1 MKRQFICTIFSL
13 IVVLTA
19 SAQGNT
25 AYRQYIE
32 TYKQMAIDQMQRH
45 HVPASITLAQGI
57 LESNAGRS
65 ELATKA
71 NNHFGIKVGGNW
83 TGPYIIKYD
92 DRPDD
97 KFRKYNSVAES
108 YEDHSLF
115 LQKQRYSSLFQLDP
129 TDYEG
134 WAYGLKQAGYATN
147 PQYPTLLINL
157 IRDYDLAQYDR
168 PANSHAGLTVSD
180 ALRHRLYLCNNIV
193 YVRVR
198 EGDTFASIARE
209 VGIKEKR
216 LRRYNEVG
224 KGYILHECDIVYLK
238 KKKSRV
244 AKGVRGKVH
253 VVVAGQSLYSISQM
267 YGVRLS
273 KLYSWNHLPAD
284 YCPKEGD
291 RLMLR

>member
-1 MKRQFICTIFSL
+1 MKRRLFILIFSL
-13 IVVLTA
+13 LVATTIF
-19 SAQGNT
+19 AQGNT
-25 AYRQYIE
+25 AYRQYVE

-45 HVPASITLAQGI
+45 RVPASITLAQGI

-83 TGPYIIKYD
+83 TGPYVVKSD

-97 KFRKYNSVAES
+97 KFRKYSSAAES

-115 LQKQRYSSLFQLDP
+115 LQKQRYASLFQLEP

-134 WAYGLKQAGYATN
+134 WAYGLKAAGYATN
-147 PQYPTLLINL
+147 PQYPTLLISL

-168 PANSHAGLTVSD
+168 PVGSCPASNNLDVSQ
-180 ALRHRLYLCNNIV
+180 HRLFLCNNIV

-224 KGYILHECDIVYLK
+224 KGYVLHEGDIVYLK

-253 VVVAGQSLYSISQM
+253 VVVAGQSMYSISQM

-284 YCPKEGD
+284 FCPKEGD

>member
-1 MKRQFICTIFSL
+1 MKRQLITFIFSL
-13 IVVLTA
+13 FVATTV

-25 AYRQYIE
+25 AYIQYVE
-32 TYKQMAIDQMQRH
+32 TYKQMAIDQMKRH
-45 HVPASITLAQGI
+45 RVPASITLAQGI

-83 TGPYIIKYD
+83 TGPYIVKSD

-97 KFRKYNSVAES
+97 KFRKYKSVAES

-115 LQKQRYSSLFQLDP
+115 LQKQRYASLFQLDP

-134 WAYGLKQAGYATN
+134 WAYGLKAAGYATN
-147 PQYPTLLINL
+147 PKYPSLLIGL

-168 PANSHAGLTVSD
+168 PSGGSSSHNLG
-180 ALRHRLYLCNNIV
+180 ALQHRLFLCNDIA

-209 VGIKEKR
+209 VGIREKR

-224 KGYILHECDIVYLK
+224 KGYVFHEGDVVYLK
-238 KKKSRV
+238 KKKSHV
-244 AKGVRGKVH
+244 AKGVRGNVH
-253 VVVAGQSLYSISQM
+253 VVTAGQSLYAISQM
-267 YGVRLS
+267 YGIRLS
-273 KLYSWNHLPAD
+273 KLYSWNRLPAD
-284 YCPKEGD
+284 YCPVEGD
-291 RLMLR
+291 RLVLR

>member
-1 MKRQFICTIFSL
+1 MKQFFISFILSL
-13 IVVLTA
+13 VAYLTA
-19 SAQGNT
+19 SAQGNS

-32 TYKQMAIDQMQRH
+32 TYRQMAIDQMQRYR
-45 HVPASITLAQGI
+45 VPASITLAQGI

-83 TGPYIIKYD
+83 TGPYIIKSD

-115 LQKQRYSSLFQLDP
+115 LQKQRYASLFQLDP

-134 WAYGLKQAGYATN
+134 WAYGLKAAGYATN
-147 PQYPTLLINL
+147 PQYPSLLINL
-157 IRDYDLAQYDR
+157 IRDYGLAQYDN
-168 PANSHAGLTVSD
+168 PKGAGTHLNADGS
-180 ALRHRLYLCNNIV
+180 LQHRMFLCNGIV

-209 VGIKEKR
+209 VGIKAR
-216 LRRYNEVG
+216 HLRRYNEVG
-224 KGYILHECDIVYLK
+224 KSYVLHEGDIVYLK
-238 KKKSRV
+238 KKKSRA
-244 AKGVRGKVH
+244 AKSVRGKAH
-253 VVVAGQSLYSISQM
+253 VVLAGQSMYSISQM
-267 YGVRLS
+267 YGIRLS
-273 KLYSWNHLPAD
+273 KLYSWNHLPAE
-284 YCPKEGD
+284 YCPEEGD